1 MKNKLE
7 KLKKD
12 FENSL
17 KKIEDLNSLEELY
30 NEYFSRKAG
39 EMKEVMKSLKEL
51 TGDARKEMG
60 ALANT
65 IKTTMEELFEN
76 SKKTLENN
84 KWEALLETE
93 KIDITQPKLPVER
106 KGHLHPVT
114 LVQNDLEDFFT
125 SMGFMVLDGPELE
138 SEFYN
143 FEAVNIPDDHPAR
156 DMQDTFYI
164 K

>member
-30 NEYFSRKAG
+30 NKYFSRKAG
-39 EMKEVMKSLKEL
+39 EMTEVMKSLKEL

-65 IKTTMEELFEN
+65 IKTAMEELFEN
-76 SKKTLENN
+76 SKKT
-84 KWEALLETE
+84 
-93 KIDITQPKLPVER
+93 
-106 KGHLHPVT
+106 
-114 LVQNDLEDFFT
+114 
-125 SMGFMVLDGPELE
+125 
-138 SEFYN
+138 
-143 FEAVNIPDDHPAR
+143 FEVV
-156 DMQDTFYI
+156 
-164 K
+164 